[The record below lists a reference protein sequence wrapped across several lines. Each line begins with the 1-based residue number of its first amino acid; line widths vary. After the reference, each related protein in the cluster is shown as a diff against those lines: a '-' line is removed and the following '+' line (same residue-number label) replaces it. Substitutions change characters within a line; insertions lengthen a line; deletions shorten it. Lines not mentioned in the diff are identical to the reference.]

1 MLDKKLYSSNS
12 DNSLNNIPFSGPLR
26 HSVDSDDSVLSLHSM
41 VDEPLRLLIPPNL
54 RYPNIA
60 KLYASG
66 MRSRSEENHL
76 RQDGSTENL
85 CHREQCVDCATNA
98 YSSDCTECTEST
110 SETLEA
116 GSHYVTEENNPH
128 GYRKLCIE
136 EAEEIPFIDET
147 DSEPLIFEHKTCQRD
162 NGSQTDCAPSVR
174 LLFSDS
180 ITKVHRPIGRN
191 NYCNV
196 EKATTVEGCG
206 ANFLYNLHDRQN
218 NISINVPP
226 NTSCGEKYFSQ
237 RDSYNEYKINQCNR
251 LQLNLDEIKNKC
263 NIKENNFIAN
273 PGPSITTCTNI
284 FISEAKNNDSL
295 APSLQTKCPTVVG
308 GLIKKNKKTE
318 FSTAHIVAAHKSSEE
333 EFLYDPPAK
342 PTDEDLHKPDDLK
355 LGYGKVRALV
365 GHFDKICLTYQTSL
379 KRQSQSSP
387 NLFQD
392 VLSEKSDNIRTAAL
406 LSQSLT
412 NVPDGN
418 NKDYFS
424 LEPKNTLSQDEH
436 RRHLKQL
443 EDWSTYGTKQIDR
456 PATEEPRSAIS
467 LEGQPKSAILYKDDF
482 KKEHQ
487 FLDSK
492 NILTKL
498 DNNDQKLY
506 ITKGSPLSKKFLTL
520 EKLIGLTE
528 DRLAKKKS
536 CKTLSMPNISKI
548 IPNEDTVVKY
558 KKFPDSYIV
567 RKKTYNQKLNSEKNV
582 EKRTIKSKPNI
593 YHVAKNNTIDMHRSC
608 PNLMGDDIPRV
619 TLSLRKN
626 VRDRPPTPTHSH
638 PLCTET
644 QYFTRKRHAQ
654 HISKPTYLMS
664 TFF

>member
-41 VDEPLRLLIPPNL
+41 VDEPMRLMIPPNL

-76 RQDGSTENL
+76 RLDGSTENL
-85 CHREQCVDCATNA
+85 CHREQCVDCVTHA
-98 YSSDCTECTEST
+98 YSSDCTECTESA

-116 GSHYVTEENNPH
+116 GSHYVTEEKNPTH
-128 GYRKLCIE
+128 GYRKLCVHDT
-136 EAEEIPFIDET
+136 EEIPFIDET

-162 NGSQTDCAPSVR
+162 NGCQTDCSPSVR

-180 ITKVHRPIGRN
+180 ITSVHGPIGRN
-191 NYCNV
+191 NYCDV
-196 EKATTVEGCG
+196 ENATTVEGCG

-218 NISINVPP
+218 NINISVPP
-226 NTSCGEKYFSQ
+226 NTGCGEKYFSQ
-237 RDSYNEYKINQCNR
+237 RDSHNEYKINQCNR
-251 LQLNLDEIKNKC
+251 LQLNLGDIKDKC
-263 NIKENNFIAN
+263 NIKENNFNTN
-273 PGPSITTCTNI
+273 PGPSITTCTKI
-284 FISEAKNNDSL
+284 FISKATNNDSL
-295 APSLQTKCPTVVG
+295 LPSLQTKCPTVVG
-308 GLIKKNKKTE
+308 GIKKDIKTE
-318 FSTAHIVAAHKSSEE
+318 LSTDRISAHKSSEE
-333 EFLYDPPAK
+333 EFLHDPPTK
-342 PTDEDLHKPDDLK
+342 PIDEDLHKPDDLK
-355 LGYGKVRALV
+355 LGFGKVRALV

-392 VLSEKSDNIRTAAL
+392 VLSEKSDNTQTAAL

-412 NVPDGN
+412 NVSDGN
-418 NKDYFS
+418 NDHYFS
-424 LEPKNTLSQDEH
+424 LENKNTLSQDEH

-456 PATEEPRSAIS
+456 PPTEEPQSAIS
-467 LEGQPKSAILYKDDF
+467 LEDQPKPAILYKDDY

-487 FLDSK
+487 LLDNK

-520 EKLIGLTE
+520 EKLIGLSE
-528 DRLAKKKS
+528 PRLVKNKTF
-536 CKTLSMPNISKI
+536 KTLSTPNISKI
-548 IPNEDTVVKY
+548 IPNEDVMIV
-558 KKFPDSYIV
+558 KKFPDSYII
-567 RKKTYNQKLNSEKNV
+567 RKKTNTKKMNNESDV
-582 EKRTIKSKPNI
+582 EKRAVKSKLNI
-593 YHVAKNNTIDMHRSC
+593 YHIAKDNLGMHRSC
-608 PNLMGDDIPRV
+608 PNLMGDGIPQV
-619 TLSLRKN
+619 ALSLRKN
-626 VRDRPPTPTHSH
+626 VRDRPPTPIHSH

-644 QYFTRKRHAQ
+644 RHATRKRHAQ
-654 HISKPTYLMS
+654 HISKPTCLMS
-664 TFF
+664 PCF